1 MKIDLN
7 MSDPL
12 TLGLTLGIGHS
23 VTQRIRRLTM
33 RQTNRYMQGGTVM
46 IIAAGLGL
54 SSTALSTEASA
65 PVKEAVATV
74 SEKVEV
80 PATPELEVAPKQ
92 LPETEIQAAPIALKK
107 FAEAPKPKS
116 ETQKPRNTSSFY
128 ASKDDPKVIASLF
141 LAPKTLDA
149 AIEKEMNRRRFA
161 VAAGELPMTV
171 ISEWPGM
178 RSNHVSVS
186 LTTDG
191 VYDAKIYNVDGVEL
205 PLETQN
211 EKLAS
216 LKLTMDN
223 CIAHG
228 QSITGVN
235 YYEYTDAITSLV
247 YNATCTSKPNPTRN
261 IDLSVDE
268 EIALLMADT
277 DVDIKTRKA
286 RARGMKAGSLI
297 REYKTKFPNPTREQ
311 DYEECLSSMSL
322 LNEDYRY
329 HNSRKQTEAEIVK
342 VCDDIDV
349 RDFGPKSE

>member
-1 MKIDLN
+1 
-7 MSDPL
+7 
-12 TLGLTLGIGHS
+12 
-23 VTQRIRRLTM
+23 M
-33 RQTNRYMQGGTVM
+33 RQTNKYMRGGTAI

-54 SSTALSTEASA
+54 SSTALSSDANT
-65 PVKEAVATV
+65 PVKEVVNTV
-74 SEKVEV
+74 LDKVEL
-80 PATPELEVAPKQ
+80 PALPELEIAPKP
-92 LPETEIQAAPIALKK
+92 LPELETQTAPIAPKK
-107 FAEAPKPKS
+107 IAEAPEPRA

-161 VAAGELPMTV
+161 VAAGEMPKTA

-191 VYDAKIYNVDGVEL
+191 VHDAKIYNVDGVEL

-228 QSITGVN
+228 QSITSAD
-235 YYEYTDAITSLV
+235 YFEYTDPISSLV
-247 YNATCTSKPNPTRN
+247 YNVTCKPNHNPTRN

-311 DYEECLSSMSL
+311 NYEECLSSMTL
-322 LNEDYRY
+322 LNEGYRY

-342 VCDDIDV
+342 FCDDIDV